1 MINNLCI
8 DNKVETAFNLRRVF
22 KKFVSEQSRPGMA
35 TQVAPEEDKD
45 NESKTLGDQ
54 PLSIEKQYENLRF

>member
-1 MINNLCI
+1 
-8 DNKVETAFNLRRVF
+8 
-22 KKFVSEQSRPGMA
+22 MA

-45 NESKTLGDQ
+45 NENKTLGDQ